1 MVYVF
6 PAIFTPSKSGYAIHF
21 PDLPGTN
28 SQGKDMADAI
38 YMARDAL
45 AMWLDCLMDE
55 GEDITKPTVPSDI
68 TVEPGQ
74 FVTMIDADMTAY
86 RRRKNSKAVKK
97 TVTIPEWLNEEA
109 EARKVN
115 FSAILQEGLKK
126 HIGLESHSVKRQP

>member
-6 PAIFTPSKSGYAIHF
+6 PAIFTASKSGYAIRF

-55 GEDITKPTVPSDI
+55 GEAIPKPTSPSDI
-68 TVEPGQ
+68 TLEHGQ
-74 FVTMIDADMTAY
+74 LVTMIDADLTAY
-86 RRRKNSKAVKK
+86 RRHKDSKAVKK
-97 TVTIPEWLNEEA
+97 TVTIPAWLNEEA
-109 EARKVN
+109 EAHKVN
-115 FSAILQEGLKK
+115 FSAILQEGLK
-126 HIGLESHSVKRQP
+126 SHLGVR

>member
-6 PAIFTPSKSGYAIHF
+6 PAIFTPSQNGYAIRF

-28 SQGKDMADAI
+28 SQGSDMANAI

-45 AMWLDCLMDE
+45 AMWLDYLMDE
-55 GEDITKPTVPSDI
+55 GEEIPKPTALNDI
-68 TVEPGQ
+68 PLDPGQ
-74 FVTMIDADMTAY
+74 FVTMVDVDMSAY

-97 TVTIPEWLNEEA
+97 TVTIPAWLNEKA
-109 EARKVN
+109 EAHKLN

-126 HIGLESHSVKRQP
+126 HIGDR

>member
-6 PAIFTPSKSGYAIHF
+6 PAIFTPAETGYAIRF

-45 AMWLDCLMDE
+45 ASWLDYLMDV
-55 GEDITKPTVPSDI
+55 GEAIPNLSIPSNI
-68 TVEPGQ
+68 VLEPQQ
-74 FVTMIDADMTAY
+74 FISMIDVDMEAY

-97 TVTIPEWLNEEA
+97 TLSIPSWLNEEA
-109 EARKVN
+109 EAHNVN
-115 FSAILQEGLKK
+115 FSAILQEALKT
-126 HIGLESHSVKRQP
+126 HLEINESKNI

>member
-6 PAIFTPSKSGYAIHF
+6 PAIFTPSEGGYAIRF

-45 AMWLDCLMDE
+45 AMWIDFLMDE
-55 GEDITKPTVPSDI
+55 GEEIPQASAPGVVKL
-68 TVEPGQ
+68 EHGQ
-74 FVTMIDADMTAY
+74 FVTMIDTDMEAY

-97 TVTIPEWLNEEA
+97 TVTIPAWLNEEA
-109 EARKVN
+109 EAHKVN

-126 HIGLESHSVKRQP
+126 YIGMDR